1 MMSESELCFFPAI
14 VNFLHLSYVQWK
26 HDIWTRSTLLS
37 YITGLYTQPMYA
49 CILICKSLTEL
60 VLYFKKYATYNIFE
74 KHAVL
79 TSPIEKNCSLLT
91 DLYPINLMKL
101 YNAKQYCPLPIW
113 FIVKHKF
120 APFFCDMPD
129 DFFGN

>member
-1 MMSESELCFFPAI
+1 
-14 VNFLHLSYVQWK
+14 
-26 HDIWTRSTLLS
+26 
-37 YITGLYTQPMYA
+37 MYA

-60 VLYFKKYATYNIFE
+60 VLYFKEYATYNIFE

-79 TSPIEKNCSLLT
+79 IDRSVSYQLNEFMFRK
-91 DLYPINLMKL
+91 KL